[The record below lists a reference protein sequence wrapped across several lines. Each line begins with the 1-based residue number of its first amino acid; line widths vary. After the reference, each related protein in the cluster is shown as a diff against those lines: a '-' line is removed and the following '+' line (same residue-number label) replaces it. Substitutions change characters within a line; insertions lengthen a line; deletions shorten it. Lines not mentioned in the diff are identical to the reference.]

1 MEQEARPAAYELQR
15 AVSPAIADMC
25 RRGFL
30 LDRAV
35 HAGLIATWVQEL
47 ASAREAYTVATG
59 RAAPRTSAQIREW
72 LTEQLTEEELAGWKR
87 TDKDNQL
94 STRAADLKALGL
106 HRPGARPVL
115 AILQHEKLISTFGPK
130 LLEHINPVTNRI
142 HPNFQA
148 ASTKTGR
155 CSASGPNLQQMPQRR
170 APQFRCCIVA
180 APGRLLVGA
189 DFNQVELR
197 SVGWLSGDDELNA
210 IYARGGDLHRE
221 VAANILGIQPDQLT
235 SEERARAKAV
245 NFGSIYGLGARG
257 LVQYAFDKFD
267 TVLTEHEAE
276 DWLTGFFHRFY
287 KLAQWRRRII
297 DESMRAGEISIPSGR
312 VVKAAWEPG
321 HRIRPTQCV
330 NFPVQGACAN
340 AMLLSLRLLHGA
352 LRRYQ
357 IDGGMIATIHDEIV
371 AEVAEQHAQPASE
384 LLRQAMLQAFMQTFP
399 GAPTT
404 NLVEVKVGHNWGD
417 LK

>member
-1 MEQEARPAAYELQR
+1 
-15 AVSPAIADMC
+15 
-25 RRGFL
+25 
-30 LDRAV
+30 
-35 HAGLIATWVQEL
+35 
-47 ASAREAYTVATG
+47 
-59 RAAPRTSAQIREW
+59 
-72 LTEQLTEEELAGWKR
+72 
-87 TDKDNQL
+87 
-94 STRAADLKALGL
+94 
-106 HRPGARPVL
+106 
-115 AILQHEKLISTFGPK
+115 

-155 CSASGPNLQQMPQRR
+155 CSASRPNLQQMPARR
-170 APQFRCCIVA
+170 APQFRHCITA
-180 APGRLLVGA
+180 APGRVLVAA

-197 SVGWLSGDDELNA
+197 SVGWFSADDALNG

-221 VAANILGIQPDQLT
+221 VAADILGIQPDQLT

-257 LVQYAFDKFD
+257 LVKYAFDSFD
-267 TVLTEHEAE
+267 TVLTEREAE
-276 DWLTGFFHRFY
+276 DWLAGFFHRFH
-287 KLAQWRRRII
+287 KLAQWRRRVIG
-297 DESMRAGEISIPSGR
+297 EYMRAGEIRIPPGR

-321 HRIRPTQCV
+321 HRIRPTQCI

-340 AMLLSLRLLHGA
+340 AMLLSLRLLYGA
-352 LRRYQ
+352 LQRYR

-371 AEVAEQHAQPASE
+371 LEVVDHHAEPASE
-384 LLRQAMLQAFMQTFP
+384 LLRQAMLQAFMQTFA